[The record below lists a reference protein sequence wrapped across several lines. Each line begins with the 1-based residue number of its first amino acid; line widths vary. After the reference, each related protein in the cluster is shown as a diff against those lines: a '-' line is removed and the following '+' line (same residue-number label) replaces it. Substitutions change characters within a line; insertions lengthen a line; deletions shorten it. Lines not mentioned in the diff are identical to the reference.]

1 MSDKEKEPK
10 QKEKHILKL
19 FSNNGESSDEINSS
33 DIENSRK
40 NNTNKS
46 QKILTKKTYK
56 EDDNSGH
63 NSYNLK
69 IQIKRKIIIR

>member
-56 EDDNSGH
+56 EDDNSG
-63 NSYNLK
+63 
-69 IQIKRKIIIR
+69 KIIIR

>member
-46 QKILTKKTYK
+46 QKILT
-56 EDDNSGH
+56 
-63 NSYNLK
+63 
-69 IQIKRKIIIR
+69 